1 MGKSI
6 IELDS
11 IEENALTDYA
21 RARGMTAAV
30 AAAKIL
36 HAALSALHT
45 MYGEADES
53 RLKSGYRDWGDV
65 NLEWAELGFKE

>member
-1 MGKSI
+1 MGKYI

-21 RARGMTAAV
+21 RARGMTAE
-30 AAAKIL
+30 AAASKIL

>member
-1 MGKSI
+1 MGKYI

-36 HAALSALHT
+36 HAALSALLT
-45 MYGEADES
+45 LFGVADEC
-53 RLKSGYRDWGDV
+53 RLKNGYRDWGDV